1 MPTTVTKPWGK
12 ETILTPNNLPYTA
25 KILFIK
31 AGHRFS
37 LQSHDQKIE
46 TLTLIKGQA
55 KITLGQNQSSLS
67 SQKMNPEE
75 GYTIQPHQL
84 HRIKAIT
91 DCQIYETSTPEKGT
105 TKRWQDDYSRLDET
119 EKIRNSN
126 RNGHN

>member
-1 MPTTVTKPWGK
+1 MPTTVAKPWGK
-12 ETILTPNNLPYTA
+12 ETILTPDNLPYTA

-55 KITLGQNQSSLS
+55 EIILGQNQDSLS
-67 SQKMNPEE
+67 SEQMISQT
-75 GYTIQPHQL
+75 GYTIKPNLL

-91 DCQIYETSTPEKGT
+91 DCQIFEASTSEEGT
-105 TKRWQDDYSRLDET
+105 TKRWQDDYNRSDET
-119 EKIRNSN
+119 EEIRNSN
-126 RNGHN
+126 RNDRS